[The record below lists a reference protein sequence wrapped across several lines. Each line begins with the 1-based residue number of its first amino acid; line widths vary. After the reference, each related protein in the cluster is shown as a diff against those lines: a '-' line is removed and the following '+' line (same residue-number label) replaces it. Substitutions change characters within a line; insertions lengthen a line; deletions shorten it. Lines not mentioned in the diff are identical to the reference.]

1 MHRQWKPLVFE
12 QDRRDVYEID
22 KLAKQ
27 IWKETFFKPIFP
39 NITQICLNLIK
50 EHRINKLSIDIET
63 IRKTI
68 EMYADQNVNNKM
80 KDLMENDSISEPI
93 TDIYQQCFEIKFLQD
108 TEVFY
113 RQQKVPSLES
123 NSIIEYLIL
132 ISEYF
137 DQEMNFGKLILPKSK
152 STFQLLV
159 NKLEEIFLPE
169 QKLSII
175 MDKMK
180 AIISNENS
188 QDLKRVY
195 EPVSR
200 IPNISNQVIQLIENH
215 IYENGINTIERIS
228 DNAINDPRTYIE
240 TLIDIHKKFLKTFDA
255 EPNFKDPLNKACQKF
270 TNNNAVTQKANTTT
284 KSSELLAQYCDIL
297 LRKGNKINEETNLKE
312 KFNEIMIIFNYIED
326 KDIYEKFY
334 SKMLSKRLINQL
346 SISEDSEESMISKLK
361 QTCGLE
367 YTTKL
372 EQKLKDIRVSKD
384 LTDDYSKYCEKKQLK
399 YSDKFSVMVLSSN
412 SWSFS
417 TPLNI
422 ILPIELNA
430 TFESFERFYTNHH
443 NGRKL
448 MWLHQYSKGEL
459 QTIFINKTYTLEVS
473 TYQMIILLS
482 FNEKLHWTV
491 EEIQDKTQIQ
501 FKLLLQ
507 VLCSLLKSKILF
519 SKEIPEDFQDD
530 DTIKDHIIE
539 LKEDFTS
546 KKFLINL
553 NVPLKSIKP
562 KDDLK
567 CLNKSIDD
575 DRKLE
580 IQATIVRIMKQKQ
593 SLKHSLL
600 MEEVIEQLS
609 TRFKPTIPVI
619 EKCIDLLIEKE
630 YLERDSNNKDIL
642 RYLA

>member
-228 DNAINDPRTYIE
+228 DNAINDPKTYIE
-240 TLIDIHKKFLKTFDA
+240 TLIDILKKFLEIFDA
-255 EPNFKDPLNKACQKF
+255 GPNFKVALNQACQKF

-284 KSSELLAQYCDIL
+284 KSSELLARYCDIL
-297 LRKGNKINEETNLKE
+297 LRKGNKNIEETDLEE
-312 KFNEIMIIFNYIED
+312 KFNEIMIIFDYIED

-384 LTDDYSKYCEKKQLK
+384 LTNDYSKYCEKKQLK
-399 YSDKFSVMVLSSN
+399 YS
-412 SWSFS
+412 
-417 TPLNI
+417 
-422 ILPIELNA
+422 
-430 TFESFERFYTNHH
+430 
-443 NGRKL
+443 
-448 MWLHQYSKGEL
+448 
-459 QTIFINKTYTLEVS
+459 
-473 TYQMIILLS
+473 
-482 FNEKLHWTV
+482 
-491 EEIQDKTQIQ
+491 
-501 FKLLLQ
+501 
-507 VLCSLLKSKILF
+507 
-519 SKEIPEDFQDD
+519 
-530 DTIKDHIIE
+530 
-539 LKEDFTS
+539 
-546 KKFLINL
+546 
-553 NVPLKSIKP
+553 
-562 KDDLK
+562 
-567 CLNKSIDD
+567 
-575 DRKLE
+575 
-580 IQATIVRIMKQKQ
+580 
-593 SLKHSLL
+593 
-600 MEEVIEQLS
+600 
-609 TRFKPTIPVI
+609 
-619 EKCIDLLIEKE
+619 
-630 YLERDSNNKDIL
+630 
-642 RYLA
+642 

>member
-1 MHRQWKPLVFE
+1 MEGEDVLKLYEKHFRNYEDSCNNLSLSCQYMHRQWKPLVFE

-169 QKLSII
+169 QKL
-175 MDKMK
+175 
-180 AIISNENS
+180 N
-188 QDLKRVY
+188 LKRVY

-228 DNAINDPRTYIE
+228 DNAINDPKTYIE
-240 TLIDIHKKFLKTFDA
+240 TLIDILKKFLEIFDA
-255 EPNFKDPLNKACQKF
+255 GPNFKVALNQACQKF

-284 KSSELLAQYCDIL
+284 KSSELLARYCDIL
-297 LRKGNKINEETNLKE
+297 LRKGNKNIEETDLEE
-312 KFNEIMIIFNYIED
+312 KFNEIMIIFDYIED

-507 VLCSLLKSKILF
+507 VLCSLLKSKRLF

-539 LKEDFTS
+539 LKEDFT
-546 KKFLINL
+546 
-553 NVPLKSIKP
+553 
-562 KDDLK
+562 
-567 CLNKSIDD
+567 
-575 DRKLE
+575 R
-580 IQATIVRIMKQKQ
+580 
-593 SLKHSLL
+593 
-600 MEEVIEQLS
+600 
-609 TRFKPTIPVI
+609 
-619 EKCIDLLIEKE
+619 
-630 YLERDSNNKDIL
+630 
-642 RYLA
+642 